1 MYSRCPHCDA
11 QQELTAQQ
19 LRDSRGLLHC
29 VSCHQPFD
37 ALLSLSEQADEVVE
51 PASTNIVLPQQQN
64 TESVWRWRVG
74 SLMMLLALLGQVVYF
89 EGESLGRQ
97 PEVYATLLQACET
110 LGCALPAYKNSDDW
124 AVSHSDLQVHLDKRY
139 LVTAALTNQAGF
151 AQALPI
157 LKLTL
162 KDFNDQPV
170 AERLFAPQQYASDAA
185 LSANQTTQ
193 IRLPLVFSTNEVGGF
208 TLSLI

>member
-51 PASTNIVLPQQQN
+51 PASANIVLPQQQN

-97 PEVYATLLQACET
+97 PKVYAALLQACET
-110 LGCALPAYKNSDDW
+110 LGCALPAYKNINDW
-124 AVSHSDLQVHLDKRY
+124 AVSHSDLQAHLDKRY
-139 LVTAALTNQAGF
+139 LVKAALTNQAGF

-170 AERLFAPQQYASDAA
+170 AVRLFFPQQYASNAV

-193 IRLPLVFSTNEVGGF
+193 IHLPLVFSTNEVGGF
-208 TLSLI
+208 TLTLI